1 MPATAVEAWDERWA
15 MLEGRA
21 DWHVTTPSKLVVC
34 RPFDSPLEGN
44 GFELL
49 VPRSTRSVVLTPDDM
64 AGQYP
69 SCLFSTRTSHKSG
82 ARQCYRSRVVTPST
96 ERPVS
101 SKLNAWSCPIER
113 ERAARRTV

>member
-1 MPATAVEAWDERWA
+1 MPRNRFATDAP
-15 MLEGRA
+15 LEGDGFEPTVPPRRNPVRSEIPR
-21 DWHVTTPSKLVVC
+21 DT
-34 RPFDSPLEGN
+34 DSPLEGA

-49 VPRSTRSVVLTPDDM
+49 VPQSTRSVVLTPDDM

-101 SKLNAWSCPIER
+101 SKLNAWSCR
-113 ERAARRTV
+113 RAFRS